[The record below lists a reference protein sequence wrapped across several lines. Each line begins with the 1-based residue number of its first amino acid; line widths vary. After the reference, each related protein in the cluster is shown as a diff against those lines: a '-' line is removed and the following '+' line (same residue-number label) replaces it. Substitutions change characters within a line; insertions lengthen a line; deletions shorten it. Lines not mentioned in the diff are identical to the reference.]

1 MTRMSKKYA
10 TIYIEEEVIRK
21 AKEIGLNISKTCEN
35 ALKEAIIRL
44 ESPKIQYLTQK
55 NNKKEPTENTN
66 KDKWWARSDLNARPT
81 GISNIS
87 HCMSFDRYLL
97 SL

>member
-35 ALKEAIIRL
+35 ALKEATRRL
-44 ESPKIQYLTQK
+44 ETPKIQYLTQ
-55 NNKKEPTENTN
+55 NNSEKGG
-66 KDKWWARSDLNARPT
+66 T
-81 GISNIS
+81 GTVGS
-87 HCMSFDRYLL
+87 CMVDRTGLAQNFIPFGFTLY
-97 SL
+97 